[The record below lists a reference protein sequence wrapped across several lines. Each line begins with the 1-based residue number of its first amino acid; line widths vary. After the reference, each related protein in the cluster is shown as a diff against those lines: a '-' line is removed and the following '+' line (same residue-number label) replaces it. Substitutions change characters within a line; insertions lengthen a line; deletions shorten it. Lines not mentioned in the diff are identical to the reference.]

1 MAILVGLLPALLW
14 GIGPIIATKAG
25 GRPVDQLMGTVYG
38 QIIVGLVL
46 YIIFRP
52 TLTLSGFIWC
62 FAGGA
67 LWSIAQLM
75 QFDAFTKMNVSTAM
89 PISTGL
95 QLVEIPLI
103 GVIVWGEW
111 GSVSSKL
118 IGFISILVLIIGITF
133 TSIQDSSVERPKMN
147 YKSGL
152 MLLIVGS
159 LGYTACSVFPRVPN
173 ASGLSSLFPQTLG
186 MFFGGVVIGLILQ
199 RRDHQP
205 LFFTKPA
212 LKSISIGITGG
223 FGVLAYLS
231 SLKLN
236 GVATAFPLTQLNVII
251 STLGG
256 IIVLKEK
263 KNQRELILTI
273 IGLILVIG
281 SAFMIS
287 RLD

>member
-1 MAILVGLLPALLW
+1 MPILIGILPALLW
-14 GIGPIIATKAG
+14 GIGPLIATKAG
-25 GRPVDQLMGTVYG
+25 GRPIDQLMGTVYG
-38 QIIVGLVL
+38 QVAVGLVL

-52 TLTLSGFIWC
+52 ELTLSGFIWC

-75 QFDAFTKMNVSTAM
+75 QFAAFTKMNVSTAM

-111 GSVSSKL
+111 GSATAKL
-118 IGFISILVLIIGITF
+118 IGFISILVLIVGITL
-133 TSIQDSSVERPKMN
+133 TSIQDGSVERPKMD

-152 MLLIVGS
+152 TLLIVGS

-186 MFFGGVVIGLILQ
+186 MFFGGVVLGLFLQ
-199 RRDHQP
+199 TKDHKP

-212 LKSISIGITGG
+212 FKSTTIGITGG
-223 FGVLAYLS
+223 FGVLAYLT

-256 IIVLKEK
+256 IIILHEHKNKKE
-263 KNQRELILTI
+263 LTFTI
-273 IGLILVIG
+273 IGLLLVIG

-287 RLD
+287 RLE

>member
-1 MAILVGLLPALLW
+1 MALLIGLLPAILW
-14 GIGPIIATKAG
+14 GVGPLIATKAG
-25 GRPVDQLMGTVYG
+25 GRPIDQLIGTVYG
-38 QIIVGLVL
+38 QIIVGIVL
-46 YIIFRP
+46 FIVFRP
-52 TLTLSGFIWC
+52 SISLSGFIWC

-67 LWSIAQLM
+67 LWAIAQLM
-75 QFDAFTKMNVSTAM
+75 QFAAFTKMNVSTAM

-111 GSVSSKL
+111 GSATAKL
-118 IGFISILVLIIGITF
+118 IGFISILVLIVGISL
-133 TSIQDSSVERPKMN
+133 TSIQDGSVVRPKMD

-152 MLLIVGS
+152 TLLIVGS

-173 ASGLSSLFPQTLG
+173 ASGLASLFPQTLG
-186 MFFGGVVIGLILQ
+186 MFFGGVVLGLILKS
-199 RRDHQP
+199 RDHKP
-205 LFFTKPA
+205 LFFTKPTI
-212 LKSISIGITGG
+212 KSTSIGIAGG
-223 FGVLAYLS
+223 FGVLAYLT
-231 SLKLN
+231 SLNLN

-256 IIVLKEK
+256 IVILKEHKNK
-263 KNQRELILTI
+263 KELIFTV
-273 IGLILVIG
+273 IGLILVIA